1 MIVSGEHHEDAKSE
15 DCKKCR
21 YRSVCT
27 SGCPVYRVNGK
38 DPQCSLYHRFIP
50 MYYELQA
57 QERIQLLELAGY
69 Q

>member
-1 MIVSGEHHEDAKSE
+1 MIQQGEHHEDHKSD

-27 SGCPVYRVNGK
+27 SGCPVYRIDGK

-50 MYYELQA
+50 KYYELQA
-57 QERIQLLELAGY
+57 MERIHLIQEYAH
-69 Q
+69 